1 MNSRIEEQDFTA
13 EKVDLSIW
21 KRLYAYAL
29 RNRALTA
36 LILTSL
42 VVVALVDVAYPLL
55 TRYAIDRFVTPRT
68 ADGLAPFA
76 ATYAALVA
84 VQAFGTF
91 LFISRSGKMEM
102 AIAYAI
108 RQEAFEKLQT
118 LSFSFYDK
126 TAVGYLMARMISDVG
141 RLSEMVA
148 WSLVDVLYALFYVFS
163 SIVTIFSLN
172 WRLALVVVAVIP
184 PLAII
189 SLILQRKIL
198 RYQRQAR
205 KQNSRI
211 TGAFNEGIMGAMTTK
226 TLVREEQ
233 NAREFEELTG
243 EMRRLSIR
251 ASLLSAAF
259 FPLIISLGAIGTG
272 CALMLGSAGALNGQT
287 AFVGA
292 FAEGKLVSF
301 IA

>member
-1 MNSRIEEQDFTA
+1 MSSRIEEQDFTA

-29 RNRALTA
+29 RNRALTV

-118 LSFSFYDK
+118 LSKGRSLPSFFK
-126 TAVGYLMARMISDVG
+126 S
-141 RLSEMVA
+141 
-148 WSLVDVLYALFYVFS
+148 
-163 SIVTIFSLN
+163 VTPS
-172 WRLALVVVAVIP
+172 
-184 PLAII
+184 
-189 SLILQRKIL
+189 
-198 RYQRQAR
+198 
-205 KQNSRI
+205 
-211 TGAFNEGIMGAMTTK
+211 
-226 TLVREEQ
+226 
-233 NAREFEELTG
+233 
-243 EMRRLSIR
+243 R
-251 ASLLSAAF
+251 ASCSA
-259 FPLIISLGAIGTG
+259 T
-272 CALMLGSAGALNGQT
+272 SAP
-287 AFVGA
+287 
-292 FAEGKLVSF
+292 
-301 IA
+301 